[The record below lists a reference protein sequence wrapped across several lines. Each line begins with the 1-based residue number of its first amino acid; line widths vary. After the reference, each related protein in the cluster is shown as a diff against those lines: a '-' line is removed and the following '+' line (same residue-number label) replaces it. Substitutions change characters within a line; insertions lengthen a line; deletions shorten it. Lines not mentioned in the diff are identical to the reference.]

1 MANYDK
7 ESQLKSAAQAQQMA
21 GQAIGKSPQV
31 ADIQKG
37 NYEARRPS
45 PLESM
50 EAQQA
55 RELEA
60 TQLRSEGIEF
70 LRANPAFDQFIVLI
84 RKGAIGI

>member
-1 MANYDK
+1 MTNYDK
-7 ESQLKSAAQAQQMA
+7 ESQLKSAVEAQQMA
-21 GQAIGKSPQV
+21 GQTIGKNTQIANMKS
-31 ADIQKG
+31 G

-55 RELEA
+55 RESEA
-60 TQLRSEGIEF
+60 AQLRSEGIEF